1 LVHVFP
7 AFGGGGPEVRTA
19 EIINRTAGEFRHT
32 VLSLCSD
39 LSGQERLGP
48 QSGVQLS
55 EVADAA
61 PWKLARLLRSLHP
74 DLLLTYGWGGTDA
87 IASARL
93 AGIRRVVHSE
103 DGFLNDEA
111 CGQKLSRQIARRI
124 LFKAAHTLIV
134 PSQTLLTIARRK
146 WKVSNRR
153 LRYIPNGIDTSTF
166 QPRNGLFRREVRSTL
181 GISNDRLV
189 VGTVGGL
196 RPEKNQLRLLRAFAR
211 ISAEIPT
218 AHLMMVG
225 DGPLLDAINRE
236 AREHGIEQ
244 RLTLCGRVSNPS
256 QLYAA
261 MDVFALSSDSEQM
274 PLVVLEAMSAGMPIV
289 STDVGDVRL
298 MLTPQNRRWV
308 MSVNDEAEFSNA
320 LRRLLLDQGL
330 RSQLGADNRRHCVG
344 TYSLE
349 RMLSDYVE
357 LYQDLTSQCCLSK

>member
-1 LVHVFP
+1 
-7 AFGGGGPEVRTA
+7 
-19 EIINRTAGEFRHT
+19 
-32 VLSLCSD
+32 
-39 LSGQERLGP
+39 
-48 QSGVQLS
+48 
-55 EVADAA
+55 
-61 PWKLARLLRSLHP
+61 
-74 DLLLTYGWGGTDA
+74 
-87 IASARL
+87 
-93 AGIRRVVHSE
+93 
-103 DGFLNDEA
+103 
-111 CGQKLSRQIARRI
+111 
-124 LFKAAHTLIV
+124 
-134 PSQTLLTIARRK
+134 
-146 WKVSNRR
+146 
-153 LRYIPNGIDTSTF
+153 
-166 QPRNGLFRREVRSTL
+166 
-181 GISNDRLV
+181 
-189 VGTVGGL
+189 
-196 RPEKNQLRLLRAFAR
+196 
-211 ISAEIPT
+211 
-218 AHLMMVG
+218 MMVG

>member
-1 LVHVFP
+1 
-7 AFGGGGPEVRTA
+7 
-19 EIINRTAGEFRHT
+19 
-32 VLSLCSD
+32 
-39 LSGQERLGP
+39 
-48 QSGVQLS
+48 
-55 EVADAA
+55 
-61 PWKLARLLRSLHP
+61 
-74 DLLLTYGWGGTDA
+74 
-87 IASARL
+87 
-93 AGIRRVVHSE
+93 
-103 DGFLNDEA
+103 
-111 CGQKLSRQIARRI
+111 